1 MLAVSKISA
10 SNITINPPVSKILLN
25 NRQQEN
31 NKSKAF
37 KQNLP
42 HRSAFSSLQTIKLL
56 QAQVEKLKSDSDI
69 SEYDAATTSATNLL
83 PFLLKEFQLSEKAKL
98 QQKSQTNN
106 TSLSPQTGNK
116 QGKIQALNELIDD
129 FDIDEDT
136 DFMDLSR
143 WVMNINNEM
152 SIKD

>member
-1 MLAVSKISA
+1 MSKIPV
-10 SNITINPPVSKILLN
+10 SNITINTPVNKMLLN
-25 NRQQEN
+25 NRQGN
-31 NKSKAF
+31 NKSNAF
-37 KQNLP
+37 KQSLP
-42 HRSAFSSLQTIKLL
+42 HRSTFSSLQTIKLL
-56 QAQVEKLKSDSDI
+56 QAQVVKLKSDSDI

-106 TSLSPQTGNK
+106 TSSNPQNNSK

-129 FDIDEDT
+129 FDIDEDA